1 MTASLLLAA
10 LLAAA
15 PRGWAEP
22 REPFHVVG
30 NVYSVGSAEVTSFL
44 IATPK
49 GHVLIDAGFAESA
62 PQIVRNID
70 KLGFKLEDV
79 KALVISHAHF
89 DHVGGLA
96 ELKRRTGAQIVASR
110 ADAEAMA
117 RGGKD
122 DPQFGDSI
130 PFTRVYADRIV
141 QEGGVVRVGPTE
153 LVAHVTPGH
162 TQGCT
167 TWTTVQREE
176 DNAQPLHVVFNC
188 SLSVPD
194 EYRLIGNPRYPRAV
208 EDYERSFRALR
219 ALPCDVLLGP
229 HASFFQ
235 QDERRARIVDG
246 ASNPF
251 VDPAACTAYLDRAEQ
266 AFRAHLEKERA
277 SPPPPAAAAAPA
289 APTPATTPPA
299 PPPTVSASRLR

>member
-1 MTASLLLAA
+1 MTLALLLLSAVA
-10 LLAAA
+10 VH
-15 PRGWAEP
+15 PRGWADA

-49 GHVLIDAGFAESA
+49 GHVLIDGGFPESG
-62 PQIVRNID
+62 PQIARNID

-79 KALVISHAHF
+79 KVLLVSHAHI
-89 DHVGGLA
+89 DHAGGLA
-96 ELKRRTGAQIVASR
+96 ELKRRTGAQVVASR

-117 RGGKD
+117 RGGKG

-130 PFTRVYADRIV
+130 PFAPVYADRIV
-141 QEGGVVRVGPTE
+141 QDGGVVRVGPTE

-167 TWTTVQREE
+167 TWTTVQREDE
-176 DNAQPLHVVFNC
+176 QPLHVVFNC
-188 SLSVPD
+188 SMSVPED
-194 EYRLIGNPRYPRAV
+194 YRLLGNPRYSRAV
-208 EDYERSFRALR
+208 DDYERSFRTLR

-235 QDERRARIVDG
+235 QDERRARMRDG
-246 ASNPF
+246 APNPF
-251 VDPAACTAYLDRAEQ
+251 VDPAACGAYLDRSEQ
-266 AFRAHLEKERA
+266 AFRAHLERERA
-277 SPPPPAAAAAPA
+277 APPPPPSEPAPPTA
-289 APTPATTPPA
+289 GAPPPA
-299 PPPTVSASRLR
+299 PPAVSASRLR

>member
-1 MTASLLLAA
+1 MTLALLLLSAV
-10 LLAAA
+10 AAA

-30 NVYSVGSAEVTSFL
+30 NVYSIGSAEVTSFL

-49 GHVLIDAGFAESA
+49 GHVLIDGGFHESA
-62 PQIVRNID
+62 AQIVRNID

-79 KALVISHAHF
+79 KVLISSHAHF

-96 ELKRRTGAQIVASR
+96 ELKRRTGAQVVASR

-117 RGGKD
+117 RGGKG

-130 PFTRVYADRIV
+130 PFAPVYADRIV

-153 LVAHVTPGH
+153 LVAHVTAGH

-167 TWTTVQREE
+167 TWTTVQREDE
-176 DNAQPLHVVFNC
+176 QTVHVVFSC
-188 SLSVPD
+188 SVSVPD
-194 EYRLIGNPRYPRAV
+194 EYRVLGNPHYPRAV
-208 EDYERSFRALR
+208 EDYERSFRTLR

-235 QDERRARIVDG
+235 QDERRSRIADG
-246 ASNPF
+246 APNPF
-251 VDPAACTAYLDRAEQ
+251 IDPAACAAYIERSEQ
-266 AFRAHLEKERA
+266 AFRTHLEKERA
-277 SPPPPAAAAAPA
+277 APPAAAA
-289 APTPATTPPA
+289 PPA
-299 PPPTVSASRLR
+299 PQAQTSPAPPERPASAARLR

>member
-1 MTASLLLAA
+1 MTLA
-10 LLAAA
+10 LLFLFATAA

-49 GHVLIDAGFAESA
+49 GHVIVDGGFAESA
-62 PQIVRNID
+62 LQIVRNID

-79 KALVISHAHF
+79 KVLVMSHAHF
-89 DHVGGLA
+89 DHAGGLA
-96 ELKRRTGAQIVASR
+96 ELKRRTGAQVVASR

-117 RGGKD
+117 RGGKG

-130 PFTRVYADRIV
+130 PFAAVYADRIV
-141 QEGGVVRVGPTE
+141 QDGGVVRVGPTE

-167 TWTTVQREE
+167 TWTTVQREQE
-176 DNAQPLHVVFNC
+176 RTLHVVFNC
-188 SLSVPD
+188 SMSVPD
-194 EYRLIGNPRYPRAV
+194 EYRLLGNPRYPRAAD
-208 EDYERSFRALR
+208 DYERSFRILR
-219 ALPCDVLLGP
+219 ALPCDVLLAP

-235 QDERRARIVDG
+235 QDERRARMADG
-246 ASNPF
+246 APNPF
-251 VDPAACTAYLDRAEQ
+251 IDPAACGAYLDRNEQ
-266 AFRAHLEKERA
+266 AFRAHLERERA
-277 SPPPPAAAAAPA
+277 APPPPPPAAAA
-289 APTPATTPPA
+289 TPPA
-299 PPPTVSASRLR
+299 SPPAVSASRLR

>member
-1 MTASLLLAA
+1 MIAA
-10 LLAAA
+10 LLMLSAVATH

-30 NVYSVGSAEVTSFL
+30 NVYSVGSAELTSFL

-49 GHVLIDAGFAESA
+49 GHVLIDGGLSELA

-70 KLGFKLEDV
+70 KLGFKLEEV
-79 KALVISHAHF
+79 KVLLVSHAHF
-89 DHVGGLA
+89 DHAGGLA
-96 ELKRRTGAQIVASR
+96 ELKRRTGAQVVASR

-117 RGGKD
+117 RGGKG

-130 PFTRVYADRIV
+130 PFAPVYADRIV

-167 TWTTVQREE
+167 TWTTVQHE
-176 DNAQPLHVVFNC
+176 DAQALQVVFNC
-188 SLSVPD
+188 SVSVPD
-194 EYRLIGNPRYPRAV
+194 EYRLLGNPRYPRAV
-208 EDYERSFRALR
+208 DDYERSFRTLR

-235 QDERRARIVDG
+235 QDQRRARIKDG
-246 ASNPF
+246 APNPF
-251 VDPAACTAYLDRAEQ
+251 VDPAACGAYLDRSEQ
-266 AFRAHLEKERA
+266 AFRAHLEKERSA
-277 SPPPPAAAAAPA
+277 PPPPPETAAPQPG
-289 APTPATTPPA
+289 APPVSPPA
-299 PPPTVSASRLR
+299 VNASRLR

>member
-1 MTASLLLAA
+1 MIAA
-10 LLAAA
+10 LLMLSAVATH

-30 NVYSVGSAEVTSFL
+30 NVYSVGSAELTSFL

-49 GHVLIDAGFAESA
+49 GHVLIDGGLSELA
-62 PQIVRNID
+62 PQIARNID

-79 KALVISHAHF
+79 KVLLVSHAHF
-89 DHVGGLA
+89 DHAGGLA
-96 ELKRRTGAQIVASR
+96 ELKRRTGAQVVASR

-117 RGGKD
+117 RGGKG

-130 PFTRVYADRIV
+130 PFAPVYADRIV

-167 TWTTVQREE
+167 TWTTVQHE
-176 DNAQPLHVVFNC
+176 DAQALQVVFNC
-188 SLSVPD
+188 SVSVPD
-194 EYRLIGNPRYPRAV
+194 EYRLLGNPRYPRAV
-208 EDYERSFRALR
+208 DDYERSFRTLR

-235 QDERRARIVDG
+235 QDQRRARIKDG
-246 ASNPF
+246 APNPF
-251 VDPAACTAYLDRAEQ
+251 VDPAACGAYLDRSEQ
-266 AFRAHLEKERA
+266 AFRAHLEKERSA
-277 SPPPPAAAAAPA
+277 PPPPPETAAPQPG
-289 APTPATTPPA
+289 APPVSPPA
-299 PPPTVSASRLR
+299 VNASRLR

>member
-1 MTASLLLAA
+1 MIAA
-10 LLAAA
+10 LLMLSAVATH

-30 NVYSVGSAEVTSFL
+30 NVYSVGSAELTSFL

-49 GHVLIDAGFAESA
+49 GHVLIDGGLSELA
-62 PQIVRNID
+62 PQIARNID

-79 KALVISHAHF
+79 KVLLVSHAHF
-89 DHVGGLA
+89 DHAGGLA
-96 ELKRRTGAQIVASR
+96 ELKRRTGAQVVASR

-117 RGGKD
+117 RGGKG

-130 PFTRVYADRIV
+130 PFAPVYADRIV

-167 TWTTVQREE
+167 TWTTVQHE
-176 DNAQPLHVVFNC
+176 DAQALHVVFNC
-188 SLSVPD
+188 SVSVPD
-194 EYRLIGNPRYPRAV
+194 EYRLLGNPRYPRAV
-208 EDYERSFRALR
+208 DDYERSFRTLR

-235 QDERRARIVDG
+235 QDERRARIKDG
-246 ASNPF
+246 APNPF
-251 VDPAACTAYLDRAEQ
+251 VDPGACGAYLDRSEQ
-266 AFRAHLEKERA
+266 AFRAHLEKERSA
-277 SPPPPAAAAAPA
+277 PPPPPAEPAPA
-289 APTPATTPPA
+289 ATAATPPPA
-299 PPPTVSASRLR
+299 PPAVNASRLR

>member
-1 MTASLLLAA
+1 MIAA
-10 LLAAA
+10 LIMLSAVATH

-30 NVYSVGSAEVTSFL
+30 NVYSVGSAELTSFL

-49 GHVLIDAGFAESA
+49 GHVLIDGGLSELA
-62 PQIVRNID
+62 PQIARNID

-79 KALVISHAHF
+79 KVLLVSHAHF
-89 DHVGGLA
+89 DHAGGLA
-96 ELKRRTGAQIVASR
+96 ELKRRTGAQVVASR

-117 RGGKD
+117 RGGKG

-130 PFTRVYADRIV
+130 PFAPVYADRIV

-153 LVAHVTPGH
+153 LVAHVTSGH

-167 TWTTVQREE
+167 TWTTVQHE
-176 DNAQPLHVVFNC
+176 DAQALQVVFNC
-188 SLSVPD
+188 SVSVPD
-194 EYRLIGNPRYPRAV
+194 EYRLLGNPRYPRAV
-208 EDYERSFRALR
+208 DDYERSFRTLR

-235 QDERRARIVDG
+235 QDERRARIKDG
-246 ASNPF
+246 APNPF
-251 VDPAACTAYLDRAEQ
+251 VDPAACGAYLDRSEQ
-266 AFRAHLEKERA
+266 AFRAHLEKERSA
-277 SPPPPAAAAAPA
+277 PPPPPETAAPQPGA
-289 APTPATTPPA
+289 APVSPPA
-299 PPPTVSASRLR
+299 VNASRLR

>member
-1 MTASLLLAA
+1 MLSAVATH
-10 LLAAA
+10 

-30 NVYSVGSAEVTSFL
+30 NVYSVGSAELTSFL

-49 GHVLIDAGFAESA
+49 GHVLIDGGLSELA
-62 PQIVRNID
+62 PQIARNID

-79 KALVISHAHF
+79 KVLLVSHAHF
-89 DHVGGLA
+89 DHAGGLA
-96 ELKRRTGAQIVASR
+96 ELKRRTGAQVVASR

-117 RGGKD
+117 RGGKG

-130 PFTRVYADRIV
+130 PFAPVYADRIV

-153 LVAHVTPGH
+153 LVAHVTSGH

-167 TWTTVQREE
+167 TWTTVQHE
-176 DNAQPLHVVFNC
+176 DAQALQVVFNC
-188 SLSVPD
+188 SVSVPD
-194 EYRLIGNPRYPRAV
+194 EYRLLGNPRYPRAV
-208 EDYERSFRALR
+208 DDYERSFRTLR

-235 QDERRARIVDG
+235 QDERRARIKDG
-246 ASNPF
+246 APNPF
-251 VDPAACTAYLDRAEQ
+251 VDPAACGAYLDRSEQ
-266 AFRAHLEKERA
+266 AFRAHLEKERSA
-277 SPPPPAAAAAPA
+277 PPPPPETAAPQPGA
-289 APTPATTPPA
+289 APVSPPA
-299 PPPTVSASRLR
+299 VNASRLR

>member
-1 MTASLLLAA
+1 MTLALLLLSAVA
-10 LLAAA
+10 VH
-15 PRGWAEP
+15 PRGWADA

-49 GHVLIDAGFAESA
+49 GHVLIDGGFPESG
-62 PQIVRNID
+62 PQIARNID

-79 KALVISHAHF
+79 KVLLVSHAHI
-89 DHVGGLA
+89 DHAGGLA
-96 ELKRRTGAQIVASR
+96 ELKRRTGAQVVASR

-117 RGGKD
+117 RGGKG

-130 PFTRVYADRIV
+130 PFAPVYADRIV
-141 QEGGVVRVGPTE
+141 QDGGVVRVGPTE

-167 TWTTVQREE
+167 TWTTVQREDE
-176 DNAQPLHVVFNC
+176 QPLHVVFNC
-188 SLSVPD
+188 SMSVPED
-194 EYRLIGNPRYPRAV
+194 YRLLGNPRYSRAV
-208 EDYERSFRALR
+208 DDYERSFRTLR

-235 QDERRARIVDG
+235 QDERRAHMADG
-246 ASNPF
+246 APNPF
-251 VDPAACTAYLDRAEQ
+251 VDPASCTLEADVEEAMFNAILSEQ
-266 AFRAHLEKERA
+266 QQ
-277 SPPPPAAAAAPA
+277 AARP
-289 APTPATTPPA
+289 
-299 PPPTVSASRLR
+299 

>member
-1 MTASLLLAA
+1 MTLGLLFAAVLAS
-10 LLAAA
+10 A

-62 PQIVRNID
+62 PQIIRNID

-117 RGGKD
+117 RGGRD
-122 DPQFGDSI
+122 DPQFADSI
-130 PFTRVYADRIV
+130 PFARVYADRIV

-153 LVAHVTPGH
+153 LVAHITPGH

-167 TWTTVQREE
+167 TWTTVQRDE
-176 DNAQPLHVVFNC
+176 DTPPQHVVFNC

-235 QDERRARIVDG
+235 QDERRARMADG
-246 ASNPF
+246 APNPF
-251 VDPAACTAYLDRAEQ
+251 VDPGACTAYLDRAEQ

-277 SPPPPAAAAAPA
+277 SPPPAAAPA
-289 APTPATTPPA
+289 AVPAAASAPPA
-299 PPPTVSASRLR
+299 PPPAVSASRLR

>member
-1 MTASLLLAA
+1 MIAA
-10 LLAAA
+10 LLMLSAVATH

-30 NVYSVGSAEVTSFL
+30 NVYSVGSAELTSFL

-49 GHVLIDAGFAESA
+49 GHVLIDGGLSELA
-62 PQIVRNID
+62 PQIARNID

-79 KALVISHAHF
+79 KVLLVSHAHF
-89 DHVGGLA
+89 DHAGGLA
-96 ELKRRTGAQIVASR
+96 ELKRRTGAQVVASR

-117 RGGKD
+117 RGGKG

-130 PFTRVYADRIV
+130 PFAPVYADRIV

-153 LVAHVTPGH
+153 LVAHVTSGH

-167 TWTTVQREE
+167 TWTTVQHE
-176 DNAQPLHVVFNC
+176 DAQALQVVFNC
-188 SLSVPD
+188 SVSVPD
-194 EYRLIGNPRYPRAV
+194 EYRLLGNPRYPRAV
-208 EDYERSFRALR
+208 DDYERSFRTLR

-235 QDERRARIVDG
+235 QDERRARIKDG
-246 ASNPF
+246 APNPF
-251 VDPAACTAYLDRAEQ
+251 VDPAACGAYLDRSEQ
-266 AFRAHLEKERA
+266 AFRAHLEKERSA
-277 SPPPPAAAAAPA
+277 PPPPPETAAPQPGA
-289 APTPATTPPA
+289 APVSPPA
-299 PPPTVSASRLR
+299 VNASRLR

>member
-1 MTASLLLAA
+1 MIA
-10 LLAAA
+10 LLVLSAVAAA
-15 PRGWAEP
+15 PRAWAEP

-49 GHVLIDAGFAESA
+49 GHVLIDGGFVESA

-79 KALVISHAHF
+79 KVLVVSHAHF
-89 DHVGGLA
+89 DHAGGLS
-96 ELKRRTGAQIVASR
+96 ELKRRTGAQVVASR

-117 RGGKD
+117 RGGKG
-122 DPQFGDSI
+122 DPQFGDAI
-130 PFTRVYADRIV
+130 PFAPVYADRIV
-141 QEGGVVRVGPTE
+141 QDGGVVRVGPTE

-176 DNAQPLHVVFNC
+176 EQPLHVVFNC
-188 SLSVPD
+188 SVSVPD
-194 EYRLIGNPRYPRAV
+194 DYRLLGNPRYPRV
-208 EDYERSFRALR
+208 VDDYERSFRTLR

-235 QDERRARIVDG
+235 QDERRARMADG
-246 ASNPF
+246 APNPF
-251 VDPAACTAYLDRAEQ
+251 VDPAACGAYLDRSEQ
-266 AFRAHLEKERA
+266 AFRAHLEKERSA
-277 SPPPPAAAAAPA
+277 PPPAAPAAAPA
-289 APTPATTPPA
+289 QPSAAPS
-299 PPPTVSASRLR
+299 PPPVSASRLR

>member
-1 MTASLLLAA
+1 MIAA
-10 LLAAA
+10 LLMLSAVATH

-30 NVYSVGSAEVTSFL
+30 NVYSVGSAELTSFL

-49 GHVLIDAGFAESA
+49 GHVLIDGGLSELA

-79 KALVISHAHF
+79 KVLLVSHAHF
-89 DHVGGLA
+89 DHAGGLA
-96 ELKRRTGAQIVASR
+96 ELKRRTGAQVVASR

-117 RGGKD
+117 RGGKG

-130 PFTRVYADRIV
+130 PFAPVYADRIV

-153 LVAHVTPGH
+153 LIAHVTPGH

-167 TWTTVQREE
+167 TWTTVQHE
-176 DNAQPLHVVFNC
+176 DAQALQVVFNC
-188 SLSVPD
+188 SVSVPD
-194 EYRLIGNPRYPRAV
+194 EYRLLGNPRYPRAV
-208 EDYERSFRALR
+208 DDYERSFRTLR

-235 QDERRARIVDG
+235 QDERRARIKDG
-246 ASNPF
+246 APNPF
-251 VDPAACTAYLDRAEQ
+251 VDPAACGAYLDRSEQ
-266 AFRAHLEKERA
+266 AFRSHLEKERSA
-277 SPPPPAAAAAPA
+277 PPPPPEAAAPQPGA
-289 APTPATTPPA
+289 APVSPPA
-299 PPPTVSASRLR
+299 VNASRLR

>member
-1 MTASLLLAA
+1 MTLA
-10 LLAAA
+10 LLFLCATAA
-15 PRGWAEP
+15 PRGWAEA

-49 GHVLIDAGFAESA
+49 GHVIVDGGFAESA
-62 PQIVRNID
+62 LQIVRNID

-79 KALVISHAHF
+79 KVLVVSHAHF

-96 ELKRRTGAQIVASR
+96 ELKRRTGAQVVASR
-110 ADAEAMA
+110 ADAETMA
-117 RGGKD
+117 RGGKG

-130 PFTRVYADRIV
+130 PFAAVYADRIV
-141 QEGGVVRVGPTE
+141 QDGGVVRVGPTE

-167 TWTTVQREE
+167 TWTTVQREQE
-176 DNAQPLHVVFNC
+176 QALHVVFNC
-188 SLSVPD
+188 SMSVPD
-194 EYRLIGNPRYPRAV
+194 EYRVLGNPRYPRAAD
-208 EDYERSFRALR
+208 DYERSFRVLR
-219 ALPCDVLLGP
+219 ALPCDVMLGP

-235 QDERRARIVDG
+235 QDERRARMTDG
-246 ASNPF
+246 APNPF
-251 VDPAACTAYLDRAEQ
+251 IDPAACGAYLDRSEQ

-277 SPPPPAAAAAPA
+277 APPPP
-289 APTPATTPPA
+289 PTPAVAPA
-299 PPPTVSASRLR
+299 PPNPPAVSASRLR

>member
-1 MTASLLLAA
+1 MTLALLLLSAVA
-10 LLAAA
+10 VH
-15 PRGWAEP
+15 PRGWADA

-49 GHVLIDAGFAESA
+49 GHVLIDGGFPESG
-62 PQIVRNID
+62 PQIARNID

-79 KALVISHAHF
+79 KVLLVSHAHI
-89 DHVGGLA
+89 DHAGGLA
-96 ELKRRTGAQIVASR
+96 ELKRRTGAQVVASR

-117 RGGKD
+117 RGGKG

-130 PFTRVYADRIV
+130 PFAPVYADRIV
-141 QEGGVVRVGPTE
+141 QDGGVVRVGPTE

-167 TWTTVQREE
+167 TWTTVQREDE
-176 DNAQPLHVVFNC
+176 QPLHVVFNC
-188 SLSVPD
+188 SMSVPED
-194 EYRLIGNPRYPRAV
+194 YRLLGNPRYPRAV
-208 EDYERSFRALR
+208 DDYERSFRTLR

-235 QDERRARIVDG
+235 QDERRARMRDG
-246 ASNPF
+246 APNPF
-251 VDPAACTAYLDRAEQ
+251 VDPAACGAYLDRSEQ
-266 AFRAHLEKERA
+266 AFRAHLERERA
-277 SPPPPAAAAAPA
+277 APPPPPEPAAPTAGMPPPPPA
-289 APTPATTPPA
+289 
-299 PPPTVSASRLR
+299 VSASRLR

>member
-1 MTASLLLAA
+1 MIAA
-10 LLAAA
+10 LLMLSAVATH

-30 NVYSVGSAEVTSFL
+30 NVYSVGSAELTSFL

-49 GHVLIDAGFAESA
+49 GHVLIDGGLSELA
-62 PQIVRNID
+62 PQIARNID

-79 KALVISHAHF
+79 KVLLVSHAHF
-89 DHVGGLA
+89 DHAGGLA
-96 ELKRRTGAQIVASR
+96 ELKRRTGAQVVASR

-117 RGGKD
+117 RGGKG

-130 PFTRVYADRIV
+130 PFAPVYADRIV

-153 LVAHVTPGH
+153 LVAHVTSGH

-167 TWTTVQREE
+167 TWTTVQHE
-176 DNAQPLHVVFNC
+176 DAQALQVVFNC
-188 SLSVPD
+188 SVSVPD
-194 EYRLIGNPRYPRAV
+194 EYRLLGNPRYPRAV
-208 EDYERSFRALR
+208 DDYERSFRTLR

-235 QDERRARIVDG
+235 QDERRARIKDG
-246 ASNPF
+246 APNPF
-251 VDPAACTAYLDRAEQ
+251 VDPAACGAYLDRSEQ
-266 AFRAHLEKERA
+266 AFRAHLEKERSA
-277 SPPPPAAAAAPA
+277 PPPPAETAAPQPGA
-289 APTPATTPPA
+289 APVSPPA
-299 PPPTVSASRLR
+299 VNASRLR